1 MNCEMCGKLIENP
14 YIGEVENVVMQLCK
28 NCSAF
33 GNVIERPKK
42 QIKIKK
48 IIKPKEEI
56 IETIIENSNEIIKK
70 ARESKG
76 LKQKDLAMKI
86 AVKESI
92 IHKIESGSLE
102 LNIDL
107 AKKLERFFN
116 IKLIENFKEEHKKV
130 DLKGEGLTIGDL
142 LNSK

>member
-1 MNCEMCGKLIENP
+1 MCGKLIENP